1 MICLVEDVKSAA
13 SYSELVSL
21 IEGAERES
29 VAASSVSAGSVIID
43 LAAAI
48 GQTVNMQRK
57 RYADVI
63 TEIEEVEAPRRYKEE
78 KVKEQKEAPE
88 HIIMA
93 GVEQAKYSNPV
104 PSPFIAEEE
113 AAKKELESIKE
124 KLGEI
129 APAIKEMGRKKVS
142 TKDLVLPSLSLSD
155 QIAEL
160 ERIVEGVKENIFDE
174 EHLEIVKQ
182 EVYGLNAVAEK
193 AERDRKRSKVQVASS
208 VEDSLIA
215 IRQQRLHDAMNLLQN
230 R

>member
-1 MICLVEDVKSAA
+1 MIED
-13 SYSELVSL
+13 
-21 IEGAERES
+21 AERENATS
-29 VAASSVSAGSVIID
+29 SPAAASSVSID
-43 LAAAI
+43 LTAAI
-48 GQTVNMQRK
+48 GQTVNMQQRK
-57 RYADVI
+57 YADVI
-63 TEIEEVEAPRRYKEE
+63 AEVEEVEAPRKYREE
-78 KVKEQKEAPE
+78 KAKEQKETPE

-93 GVEQAKYSNPV
+93 GVEQAKYSTPA

-113 AAKKELESIKE
+113 AAKKELESIKA

-129 APAIKEMGRKKVS
+129 APAIKEMRRKRVS

-193 AERDRKRSKVQVASS
+193 AERDRKRSKAQIESS
-208 VEDSLIA
+208 VEDSLIT
-215 IRQQRLHDAMNLLQN
+215 IRQQRLNDAMNLLQN